1 VQLIK
6 IIVLSN
12 ITNIILKDDVV
23 YQLVDVEPDEYNYF
37 DKNALSNLN
46 WAGPNHW
53 KFKTKSKLIL

>member
-1 VQLIK
+1 M
-6 IIVLSN
+6 
-12 ITNIILKDDVV
+12 V

-53 KFKTKSKLIL
+53 KFKTKSKLP